1 MERLHLGDH
10 IKDGRLDLANNM
22 KLEEGVDYY
31 WKDGRMV
38 FTEIY
43 HLRRGKCCGNG
54 CVHCAYHP
62 PHIKGNA
69 QKKR

>member
-1 MERLHLGDH
+1 
-10 IKDGRLDLANNM
+10 M

-62 PHIKGNA
+62 PHIKGNTE
-69 QKKR
+69 KKDEKNN